1 MKNLT
6 PVGMKT
12 VKTLHLIA
20 VVMWLGGCLA
30 MGLIALIPTD
40 DPVSKLAL
48 LNVSE
53 LIDYAILIPGAVAT
67 VLTGAIYGI
76 WSKWGF
82 FRHTWLTVKWIVS
95 IAIILIGTFF
105 FHPFS
110 LEMIDILQSPAP
122 DATATNILAVDAAI
136 LRWCG
141 LQAIALMLLIPVSVF
156 KPWKRTPS
164 PKA

>member
-6 PVGMKT
+6 PNGMKT

-20 VVMWLGGCLA
+20 IVMWLGGCLA

-40 DPVSKLAL
+40 NPVSKLAL

-53 LIDYAILIPGAVAT
+53 LVDYAILIPGAVTT
-67 VLTGAIYGI
+67 VITGAIYGV

-110 LEMIDILQSPAP
+110 LEMIDILETQGI
-122 DATATNILAVDAAI
+122 DATAANILAADTAV
-136 LRWCG
+136 LKWCG

-156 KPWKRTPS
+156 KPWKRKSS

>member
-1 MKNLT
+1 
-6 PVGMKT
+6 
-12 VKTLHLIA
+12 
-20 VVMWLGGCLA
+20 
-30 MGLIALIPTD
+30 MGLIALIPAD
-40 DPVSKLAL
+40 NPVPKLAM

-67 VLTGAIYGI
+67 VITGAIYGV

-82 FRHTWLTVKWIVS
+82 FRHAWLTMKWIVS

-110 LEMIDILQSPAP
+110 LEMIEILQNPAL
-122 DATATNILAVDAAI
+122 DATAANILAVDTTI
-136 LRWCG
+136 LKWCG

-156 KPWKRTPS
+156 KPWKRRTS
-164 PKA
+164 DKA